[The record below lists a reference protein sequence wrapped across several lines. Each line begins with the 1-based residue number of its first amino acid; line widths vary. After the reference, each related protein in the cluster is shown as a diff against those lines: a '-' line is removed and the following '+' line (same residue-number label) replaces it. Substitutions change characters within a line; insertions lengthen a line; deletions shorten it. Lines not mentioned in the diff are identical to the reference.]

1 MMGVGVGSDGLDDGA
16 NELLVAWV
24 VHVVVMSEV
33 TGFFFFGSRVVLRMH
48 DNGVTRGAAEIS
60 LVMAF
65 GVGEIELGRSG
76 AYRAIHRWS
85 IGKEWENCCVI
96 YVSLKMPNEVTIRVS
111 PEVAATPELL
121 RKEVERVLG
130 GRGMH
135 QPEEIIG
142 VHVRR
147 RSIDARGRTPVV
159 QLQVQVFGEGE
170 QAEWEQVQRA
180 VYESEAVFLPEYPD
194 VREAQEVHIVGA
206 GPAGLFA
213 ALRLLEQGVK
223 PVVWERGKN
232 VRERI
237 ADLKG
242 INVDHVVNPDSNYC
256 FGEGGAGT
264 YSDGKLYTRAK
275 KRGNVRRILELLVG
289 FGAVPEILVEAHP
302 HIGTNKLPKIIAAMR
317 ECILEHGGEINF
329 GHRVVDVVLEGD
341 GDSRRIAGL
350 EVMKI
355 DDAPVR
361 NIPAKHV
368 ILATGHSA
376 RDIFELLVRR
386 EIAVEA
392 KPLAIGVRV
401 EHPQALIDS
410 IQYSC
415 ESRGEYLPAAP
426 YSVVHQVEGRG
437 VYSFC
442 MCPGGVVAP
451 CATKPGEIVTNGWS
465 SSRRARSTANSGIVV
480 ELELADFEAYQAE
493 HGPLAAMA
501 FQADIERKA
510 WEAGGR
516 TQTAPA
522 QRLVDF
528 VEGRVS
534 KDLPKTSYSPGLR
547 SVDLAEVLPGFIV
560 ERLREGFVAFDKKM
574 KGFLTNEAVV
584 HAPETRTSSP
594 VRIPRDEERLVH
606 PQVSGLYPC
615 GEGAGYAGGII
626 SAAMDGE
633 RVAEAVVR
641 SVRGE

>member
-1 MMGVGVGSDGLDDGA
+1 M
-16 NELLVAWV
+16 NEPGG
-24 VHVVVMSEV
+24 M
-33 TGFFFFGSRVVLRMH
+33 FG
-48 DNGVTRGAAEIS
+48 I
-60 LVMAF
+60 
-65 GVGEIELGRSG
+65 
-76 AYRAIHRWS
+76 
-85 IGKEWENCCVI
+85 
-96 YVSLKMPNEVTIRVS
+96 
-111 PEVAATPELL
+111 
-121 RKEVERVLG
+121 
-130 GRGMH
+130 
-135 QPEEIIG
+135 
-142 VHVRR
+142 HVRR
-147 RSIDARGRTPVV
+147 RSIDARGRKTVM

-170 QAEWEQVQRA
+170 LAEWEQMQQSLSEPRE
-180 VYESEAVFLPEYPD
+180 VYLPEYPD
-194 VREAQEVHIVGA
+194 VREAEVAHVVGA
-206 GPAGLFA
+206 GPAGFFA

-223 PVVWERGKN
+223 PVVWERGKD
-232 VRERI
+232 VRGRVK
-237 ADLKG
+237 DLKG
-242 INVDHVVNPDSNYC
+242 INVNHVVNPDSNYC

-275 KRGNVRRILELLVG
+275 KRGDVRRILELLVG

-317 ECILEHGGEINF
+317 ECILAHGGQVNF
-329 GHRVVDVVLEGD
+329 GHRVMDVVLD
-341 GDSRRIAGL
+341 WVGDSRRITGL
-350 EVMKI
+350 EVAEVGLDSAGTAGGATRK
-355 DDAPVR
+355 
-361 NIPAKHV
+361 IPAKHV

-426 YSVVHQVEGRG
+426 YSVVHQVAGRG

-451 CATKPGEIVTNGWS
+451 CATNPGEIVTNGWS

-480 ELELADFEAYQAE
+480 ELELADFKDYEEE

-501 FQADIERKA
+501 FQAEIERKA

-547 SVDLAEVLPGFIV
+547 SVDLAEVLPDFIV
-560 ERLREGFVAFDKKM
+560 QRLREGFVAFDRKM

-594 VRIPRDEERLVH
+594 VRIPRDEEWLVH
-606 PQVSGLYPC
+606 PEIEGLYPC

-641 SVRGE
+641 SVRGV

>member
-1 MMGVGVGSDGLDDGA
+1 
-16 NELLVAWV
+16 
-24 VHVVVMSEV
+24 
-33 TGFFFFGSRVVLRMH
+33 
-48 DNGVTRGAAEIS
+48 
-60 LVMAF
+60 
-65 GVGEIELGRSG
+65 
-76 AYRAIHRWS
+76 
-85 IGKEWENCCVI
+85 
-96 YVSLKMPNEVTIRVS
+96 MPNELTLRVS
-111 PEVAATPELL
+111 AEIAATPKLL
-121 RKEVERVLG
+121 RNEVEKELWEQGEYHPEGILG
-130 GRGMH
+130 
-135 QPEEIIG
+135 I
-142 VHVRR
+142 HVRK
-147 RSIDARGRTPVV
+147 RSVDARGNIPMI
-159 QLQVQVFGEGE
+159 QLQVQVFDRREKGEWK
-170 QAEWEQVQRA
+170 AVQRA
-180 VYESEAVFLPEYPD
+180 FSEPKAVYLPEYPD
-194 VREAQEVHIVGA
+194 VREAEEVHVIGA

-213 ALRLLEQGVK
+213 ALKLLEQGVK
-223 PVVWERGKN
+223 PVIWERGKD
-232 VRERI
+232 VRKRI
-237 ADLKG
+237 KDLKG
-242 INVDHVVNPDSNYC
+242 INLNHVVNPDSNYC

-275 KRGNVRRILELLVG
+275 KRGDIRRILELLVG
-289 FGAVPEILVEAHP
+289 FGAVPEILVESHP
-302 HIGTNKLPKIIAAMR
+302 HIGTNKLPNIIASMR
-317 ECILEHGGEINF
+317 ECILAHGGAVHF
-329 GHRVVDVVLEGD
+329 GHRLVNVVLEGVTENS
-341 GDSRRIAGL
+341 GVKRRIVGL
-350 EVMKI
+350 EVMEVSGGDGSKKV
-355 DDAPVR
+355 PGGGYHTNGRVVR

-376 RDIFELLVRR
+376 RDIFELLVQRK
-386 EIAVEA
+386 ITVEA

-410 IQYSC
+410 IQYSR

-480 ELELADFEAYQAE
+480 ELELADLKAYEAQY
-493 HGPLAAMA
+493 GPLSAMV
-501 FQADIERKA
+501 FQSEIERKA

-534 KDLPKTSYSPGLR
+534 KDLPKTSYAPGVR
-547 SVDLAEVLPGFIV
+547 SVNLAEVLPEFIIR
-560 ERLREGFVAFDKKM
+560 RLRAGFMVFDQRM
-574 KGFLTNEAVV
+574 KGYLTNEAVV

-594 VRIPRDEERLVH
+594 VRIPRESERLVH
-606 PQVSGLYPC
+606 PEVEGLYPC

-641 SVRGE
+641 SVRGD

>member
-1 MMGVGVGSDGLDDGA
+1 M
-16 NELLVAWV
+16 
-24 VHVVVMSEV
+24 
-33 TGFFFFGSRVVLRMH
+33 
-48 DNGVTRGAAEIS
+48 
-60 LVMAF
+60 
-65 GVGEIELGRSG
+65 
-76 AYRAIHRWS
+76 
-85 IGKEWENCCVI
+85 I
-96 YVSLKMPNEVTIRVS
+96 YVSLDMPNELTLRVS

-121 RKEVERVLG
+121 RKEVERALR
-130 GRGMH
+130 GRGTN
-135 QPEEIIG
+135 QPEEIRGI
-142 VHVRR
+142 HVRR
-147 RSIDARGRTPVV
+147 RSIDARGRTAVM

-170 QAEWEQVQRA
+170 EVEWKAVQRA
-180 VYESEAVFLPEYPD
+180 WNEPRAVYLPEYPD
-194 VREAQEVHIVGA
+194 VREAEEVHIVGA

-213 ALRLLEQGVK
+213 ALRLLEQGLK
-223 PVVWERGKN
+223 PVVWERGKD
-232 VRERI
+232 VRERVK
-237 ADLKG
+237 DLKG
-242 INVDHVVNPDSNYC
+242 INVNHVVNPDSNYC

-317 ECILEHGGEINF
+317 ECILAHGGQVHF
-329 GHRVVDVVLEGD
+329 GHRVVDVVMEETGDFVEGLEALG
-341 GDSRRIAGL
+341 GSGASRRIVGL
-350 EVMKI
+350 EVMKT
-355 DDAPVR
+355 DGGATR

-386 EIAVEA
+386 EITLEA

-401 EHPQALIDS
+401 EHPQALIDT

-480 ELELADFEAYQAE
+480 ELELADFKDYEAE
-493 HGPLAAMA
+493 FGPLAAMA

-510 WEAGGR
+510 WKAGGR

-560 ERLREGFVAFDKKM
+560 ERLREGFKAFDRKM
-574 KGFLTNEAVV
+574 KGYLTNEAVV

-606 PQVSGLYPC
+606 PEVSGLYPC

-641 SVRGE
+641 NMSK